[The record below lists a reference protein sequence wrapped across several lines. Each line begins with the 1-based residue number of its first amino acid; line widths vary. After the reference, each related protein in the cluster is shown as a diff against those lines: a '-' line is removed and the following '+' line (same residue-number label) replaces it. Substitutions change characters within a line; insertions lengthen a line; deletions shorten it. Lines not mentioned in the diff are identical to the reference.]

1 MFKRF
6 HTDFAVFSIVLDT
19 CLIALALV
27 ASVTLRPSLP
37 PVPFSQPL
45 SEVHLPGWLYVLVP
59 LLWTTVFFLT
69 SVYDPKH
76 TYKVVEEFQRVTI
89 ATGFSALSLA
99 GLLFLSFRDFSR
111 WLFVLFVSLALVFL
125 LSWRVIAR
133 LSFRLSNAPPARSHV
148 LIVGAGELGQRVAQM
163 VREYA
168 WTGLEVV
175 GFLDDDPAK
184 RQGDLPVLGT
194 LAHARQVI
202 LGRQVDDVVIALP
215 RRANERLNQ
224 LVSGLHDLPVHVR
237 VVPDYFALALYRA
250 AAEDFAGIP
259 MIDLRAPALNDV
271 QRLSKRLFDLVVGG
285 MLFFL
290 ALPFMSLA
298 ALAIKLDSP
307 GPILFR
313 QKRVGE
319 NGRIFPIYKFRT
331 MVNGAPSLQDR
342 VNTVDDQGHIIHKTA
357 KDPRVTRVGR
367 FLRRFSVDEL
377 PQLLNVLRGEMSL
390 VGPRPELPWLVDKY
404 EPWQRKRFAVAPGMT
419 GWWQVSGRSN
429 KPMHLNT
436 EDDLYYI
443 QNYSLLLDL
452 FILWKTIWV
461 VLRGEGAF

>member
-6 HTDFAVFSIVLDT
+6 DTDFAVFSIILDT
-19 CLIALALV
+19 GLIALALV
-27 ASVTLRPSLP
+27 AAVILRPSLP

-45 SEVHLPGWLYVLVP
+45 FSIHLPAWIYGIVP
-59 LLWTTVFFLT
+59 LLWITIFFLM

-76 TYKVVEEFQRVTI
+76 TYRAVEEFQRVTI
-89 ATGFSALSLA
+89 ASAFSALCLA

-111 WLFVLFVSLALVFL
+111 WLFVLFVSLALVL
-125 LSWRVIAR
+125 LLAWRVIAR
-133 LSFRLSNAPPARSHV
+133 ISFRLSNPPPVHAHV
-148 LIVGAGELGQRVAQM
+148 LIVGAGELGRQVAHM

-184 RQGDLPVLGT
+184 GGEDLAVLGT
-194 LAHARQVI
+194 LAQARQVVQD
-202 LGRQVDDVVIALP
+202 RQVDEVVIALP
-215 RRANERLNQ
+215 RRANERLNR
-224 LVSGLHDLPVHVR
+224 LVSALHDLPVHVR

-250 AAEDFAGIP
+250 VAENFAGIP

-271 QRLSKRLFDLVVGG
+271 QRLSKRLFDLVVASA
-285 MLFFL
+285 LL
-290 ALPFMSLA
+290 VIALPVMGLA

-307 GPILFR
+307 GPVLFR

-319 NGRIFPIYKFRT
+319 NGKLFMIYKFRS
-331 MVNGAPSLQDR
+331 MVNGAQKMQDR
-342 VNTVDDQGHIIHKTA
+342 INTVDGEGHVLHKTA
-357 KDPRVTRVGR
+357 QDPRVTPVGR
-367 FLRRFSVDEL
+367 ILRRFSLDEL
-377 PQLLNVLRGEMSL
+377 PQLFNVLRGEMSL
-390 VGPRPELPWLVDKY
+390 VGPRPELPWLVDTY
-404 EPWQRKRFAVAPGMT
+404 EPWQRKRFAVAPGIT
-419 GWWQVSGRSN
+419 GWWQVNGRSN

-452 FILWKTIWV
+452 FILWKTVWV
-461 VLRGEGAF
+461 VVRGQGAY

>member
-6 HTDFAVFSIVLDT
+6 DANFAVFSMILDT
-19 CLIALALV
+19 CFVVLALIL
-27 ASVTLRPSLP
+27 SVTVRPSLP
-37 PVPFSQPL
+37 PIPFSQPL
-45 SEVHLPGWLYVLVP
+45 TTVHLPAWIYVVVP
-59 LLWTTVFFLT
+59 ILWTTIFFLA

-76 TYKVVEEFQRVTI
+76 TYKAVEEFQRVII
-89 ATGFSALSLA
+89 ATGFCALCLA

-111 WLFVLFVSLALVFL
+111 WLFILFVSLALVL
-125 LSWRVIAR
+125 LLTWRVVAR
-133 LSFRLSNAPPARSHV
+133 ISFRLSNAPPARSHV
-148 LIVGAGELGQRVAQM
+148 LIVGAGELGQRVAHM

-168 WTGLEVV
+168 WTGLQIV
-175 GFLDDDPAK
+175 GFLEDDPAK
-184 RQGDLPVLGT
+184 RQGYLPVLGA

-202 LGRQVDDVVIALP
+202 LSRQVDEVVIALP
-215 RRANERLNQ
+215 HQASERLNQ
-224 LVSGLHDLPVHVR
+224 LVSALHDLPVHVR

-271 QRLSKRLFDLVVGG
+271 QRVSKRLFDLVVGS
-285 MLFFL
+285 MLLVL
-290 ALPFMSLA
+290 ALPVMGLA

-319 NGRIFPIYKFRT
+319 NGRIFLIFKFRS
-331 MVNGAPSLQDR
+331 MVNGAQKLQDA
-342 VNTVDDQGHIIHKTA
+342 VNTVDDQGHIIHKTTE
-357 KDPRVTRVGR
+357 DPRVTRVGR
-367 FLRRFSVDEL
+367 ILRRFSVDEL
-377 PQLLNVLRGEMSL
+377 PQLFNVLKGEMSL
-390 VGPRPELPWLVDKY
+390 VGPRPEMPWLVDNY
-404 EPWQRKRFAVAPGMT
+404 EPWQRKRFAVAPGIT
-419 GWWQVSGRSN
+419 GWWQVNGRSN

-452 FILWKTIWV
+452 FILWKTVWV
-461 VLRGEGAF
+461 VLRGVGAF

>member
-6 HTDFAVFSIVLDT
+6 DVDFAVFSVILDT
-19 CLIALALV
+19 CFVVLALII
-27 ASVTLRPSLP
+27 SVTLRPSLP

-45 SEVHLPGWLYVLVP
+45 TTVYLPTWIYVVVP
-59 LLWTTVFFLT
+59 VLWTTVFFLA

-89 ATGFSALSLA
+89 ATGFSALCLA

-111 WLFVLFVSLALVFL
+111 WLFVLFVGLALVL
-125 LSWRVIAR
+125 LLAWRVIAR
-133 LSFRLSNAPPARSHV
+133 IYFRLSSAPPARSHV
-148 LIVGAGELGQRVAQM
+148 LIVGAGELGKRVAQM
-163 VREYA
+163 VKEYA
-168 WTGLEVV
+168 WTGLELV

-184 RQGDLPVLGT
+184 RQGELPVLGT
-194 LAHARQVI
+194 LANARQVI
-202 LGRQVDDVVIALP
+202 LGRQVDEVVIALP

-224 LVSGLHDLPVHVR
+224 LVSALHDLPVHVR

-271 QRLSKRLFDLVVGG
+271 QRVSKRLLDIIVTS
-285 MLFFL
+285 MLLLL
-290 ALPFMSLA
+290 ALPAMGLI
-298 ALAIKLDSP
+298 ALAIRLDSP

-319 NGRIFPIYKFRT
+319 NGRLFLIFKFRT
-331 MVNGAPSLQDR
+331 MVNGAQKLQDR
-342 VNTVDDQGHIIHKTA
+342 VNSVDDKGHIIHKTA
-357 KDPRVTRVGR
+357 EDPRVTRVGR
-367 FLRRFSVDEL
+367 VLRRFSVDEL
-377 PQLLNVLRGEMSL
+377 PQLFNVLRGEMSL
-390 VGPRPELPWLVDKY
+390 VGPRPELPWLVDRY
-404 EPWQRKRFAVAPGMT
+404 EPWQRKRFAVAPGIT
-419 GWWQVSGRSN
+419 GWWQVNGRSN

-452 FILWKTIWV
+452 WILWKTIWV
-461 VLRGEGAF
+461 VLRGEGAY